1 DRLGG
6 GGEVDQSERVARWGV
21 ADEGLGPVEGVVE
34 PGAVVVSAGGH
45 AEGGIDDEDVVGAR
59 GVGDGLEGAGP
70 DALPELLGGV
80 GDGEHGEERQEQG
93 EGAQQEGQALVD
105 AAGVSAF
112 GGGGEAEGGPGE
124 GVGGLVGGEGGGEG
138 GGDAEGGDGSAGGG
152 GGGEDGEGGHGVSE
166 PGCRGLS
173 QVGPRGASLG

>member
-93 EGAQQEGQALVD
+93 GGGQQEGGALGE
-105 AAGVSAF
+105 A
-112 GGGGEAEGGPGE
+112 GGGV
-124 GVGGLVGGEGGGEG
+124 GV
-138 GGDAEGGDGSAGGG
+138 GGG
-152 GGGEDGEGGHGVSE
+152 GGGGRGPGGELVGRGEGGGGG
-166 PGCRGLS
+166 GCGSAWGRG
-173 QVGPRGASLG
+173 GG